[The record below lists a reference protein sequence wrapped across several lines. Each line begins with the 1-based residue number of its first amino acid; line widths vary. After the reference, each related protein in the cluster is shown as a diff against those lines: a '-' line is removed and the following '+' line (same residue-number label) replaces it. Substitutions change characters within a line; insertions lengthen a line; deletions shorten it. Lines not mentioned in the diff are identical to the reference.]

1 MSGDDPDVED
11 SDDKERSSC
20 KGGGEGGD
28 GEDEYEDTYKENN
41 DTDGEDGVMTIEVR
55 MVMMDGNNYD
65 ENEDEDCKG

>member
-1 MSGDDPDVED
+1 MLRIVMIRRGVVV
-11 SDDKERSSC
+11 R
-20 KGGGEGGD
+20 GGEGGD